1 MAAAEIAVIMGY
13 DYRELQIAAMAAGL
27 PATGVGV
34 TKAFLQEE
42 LVRRANPRPLRREE
56 LVDYMSHDERLRICR
71 LHDLSARFGSNADM
85 GMALKAYYRELEPP
99 SLVKRIRVAVLRTFA
114 AVAVMGL
121 VMFGLGAL
129 HHSRE
134 VSAVTTQPC
143 VGVVSDIVDRVDAG
157 VPPSGWTSPT
167 PAVGEHA
174 SVANSGSG
182 LEGILAL
189 KYYEE
194 DEEDVNETVASRF
207 NVDAVVEPAFMPSVV
222 DERAQTASLSRMT
235 YVVEGDG
242 DNDVIVEDI
251 EDVAAPVDSMVEPVM
266 IVEVV
271 SKAAATTLS
280 NEATAAVPP
289 SEWTTPTPIVGER
302 TSVADWSLDDIADPA
317 FYAEEEHV
325 DEAVSARFDVDAVV
339 EAAVISGVADEEVQT
354 ASPSS
359 MSNVVEVDGDE
370 EITIEDI
377 DDVAAPVDIMVE
389 PVMIVEVVSKPA
401 ATTLLDEAAAGVPPG
416 ELKSPT
422 PAVGERAALAESS
435 FNDIVDPA
443 FYEEEHVNEAV
454 SARFGVD
461 AVVEPAV
468 ISGVFGQGGDTVSP
482 SRVTNVVEVNG
493 DEEIIVEDIEDV
505 AAPVDTMVEP
515 VMIVEVVS
523 KPAATILSDE
533 ATAAVPPSE
542 WTTPTPIVGE
552 RTSVADWSLDDIADP
567 AFYAE
572 EEHVD
577 EAVSARFDV
586 DAVVE
591 AAVISGVAD
600 EEVQTASPSSMSNVV
615 EVDGDEEITIEDI
628 DDVAAPVDIMV
639 EPVMIVE
646 VVSKPAAT
654 TLLDEAAAGD
664 SDVIVEDIED
674 VAAPVDTMVEPV
686 MIVEVVS
693 KPAATTLLDEAAA
706 GDTDVI
712 VEDIEDVAA
721 PVDTVVEPVMIVEVV
736 SKPAATTLSDE
747 ATAAVPP
754 SEWTTPTP
762 IVGERT
768 SVADWSLDDIADPAF
783 YAEEEHVD
791 EAVSARFDVDAVVE
805 AAVISGVADEEVQ
818 TASPSSMSNVVEVDG
833 EEEIII
839 KDIEDVAA
847 PVDTMV
853 EPVMIVEVVSKPA
866 ATTLLDEAAAGVP
879 PGELKSPT
887 PAVGERAALA
897 ESSFNDIVD
906 PAFYEEEHVN
916 EAVSARFGVD
926 AVVEPAV
933 ISGVSPSRVTNVVEV
948 NGELPSKIDAG
959 ICCPVSWCQVS
970 DATYFRGT
978 DSDKCGCSFNPTRM
992 TSGAKHVPGVTTAD
1006 YVAKKP
1012 VPASAVTRPTGK
1024 DGGGFS
1030 TTATR
1035 EDSASLVPIAFVA
1048 EADPDNR
1055 ALSGGSNAD
1064 LAPLLQRML
1073 EEQMAAAARGE
1084 ALMARSMA
1092 RSDLHFVVLCVLA
1105 IAVRR

>member
-85 GMALKAYYRELEPP
+85 GMALKAYYRELEPPSLVKRIRVAVLGTFAAVAVMGLVSFLQEKIFRRANPRPLRREELVDYMSRDERWRICPLHDLSARFGSNADMGVALKAYYRELEPP

-207 NVDAVVEPAFMPSVV
+207 NVDAVVEPAFMPGVV
-222 DERAQTASLSRMT
+222 DERAQTASPSRMT

-289 SEWTTPTPIVGER
+289 SDWTTPTPGVGQR
-302 TSVADWSLDDIADPA
+302 TSVADC
-317 FYAEEEHV
+317 
-325 DEAVSARFDVDAVV
+325 
-339 EAAVISGVADEEVQT
+339 
-354 ASPSS
+354 
-359 MSNVVEVDGDE
+359 
-370 EITIEDI
+370 
-377 DDVAAPVDIMVE
+377 
-389 PVMIVEVVSKPA
+389 
-401 ATTLLDEAAAGVPPG
+401 
-416 ELKSPT
+416 
-422 PAVGERAALAESS
+422 
-435 FNDIVDPA
+435 
-443 FYEEEHVNEAV
+443 
-454 SARFGVD
+454 
-461 AVVEPAV
+461 
-468 ISGVFGQGGDTVSP
+468 
-482 SRVTNVVEVNG
+482 
-493 DEEIIVEDIEDV
+493 
-505 AAPVDTMVEP
+505 
-515 VMIVEVVS
+515 
-523 KPAATILSDE
+523 
-533 ATAAVPPSE
+533 
-542 WTTPTPIVGE
+542 
-552 RTSVADWSLDDIADP
+552 
-567 AFYAE
+567 
-572 EEHVD
+572 
-577 EAVSARFDV
+577 
-586 DAVVE
+586 
-591 AAVISGVAD
+591 
-600 EEVQTASPSSMSNVV
+600 
-615 EVDGDEEITIEDI
+615 
-628 DDVAAPVDIMV
+628 
-639 EPVMIVE
+639 
-646 VVSKPAAT
+646 
-654 TLLDEAAAGD
+654 
-664 SDVIVEDIED
+664 
-674 VAAPVDTMVEPV
+674 
-686 MIVEVVS
+686 
-693 KPAATTLLDEAAA
+693 
-706 GDTDVI
+706 
-712 VEDIEDVAA
+712 
-721 PVDTVVEPVMIVEVV
+721 
-736 SKPAATTLSDE
+736 
-747 ATAAVPP
+747 
-754 SEWTTPTP
+754 
-762 IVGERT
+762 
-768 SVADWSLDDIADPAF
+768 SLDDIADPAF

-866 ATTLLDEAAAGVP
+866 ATTLLDEAAAAVP
-879 PGELKSPT
+879 PSEWTTPT
-887 PAVGERAALA
+887 PAVGERTSVADWSLD
-897 ESSFNDIVD
+897 DIAY
-906 PAFYEEEHVN
+906 PPFYAEEEHVD
-916 EAVSARFGVD
+916 EAVSARFDVD
-926 AVVEPAV
+926 AVLEAAV
-933 ISGVSPSRVTNVVEV
+933 ISGVADEEVQTASPSSMSNVVEV

-970 DATYFRGT
+970 DASYFRGT

-992 TSGAKHVPGVTTAD
+992 TSGPKNVPGVTTAD
-1006 YVAKKP
+1006 YVARKP

-1105 IAVRR
+1105 IAVVALFLFSRSPAVTTPNLLDYLSAEVGRQVRGVEGLAHMAVDGVNAMADYTYALPSMVASAVTRLASVETLVATLRVQVSWVTTQMTASSMAILGVQRRLLDVEEWRRNMALLVTEAEAKLARCFAHTAAQIGSMWAVIDGVVRRVMGLEWCVAELQQAIAAQQQDYIALEQVVVELQQAVAQLQQDD